1 MKKYVK
7 PTFEF
12 VELRI
17 EERVARCV
25 NDPLP
30 PSGNGDTNY
39 FGYGNSSELPG
50 NHPGCVYHCPQC

>member
-17 EERVARCV
+17 EERLAACRYIGQTEKKLCIR
-25 NDPLP
+25 NNL
-30 PSGNGDTNY
+30 S
-39 FGYGNSSELPG
+39 
-50 NHPGCVYHCPQC
+50 